1 MLMGEY
7 KINIK
12 RSAEKEP
19 YISRILSGDAHPTLK
34 TIAEL
39 EVALGVD
46 VIAFSLERNAPGKG
60 NVRTMVTKEKKRC
73 DEVCRDE
80 EKANKGNELAL
91 YSI

>member
-1 MLMGEY
+1 MGKY
-7 KINIK
+7 KINIQ

-19 YISRILSGDAHPTLK
+19 YISRILSGDANPTLK
-34 TIAEL
+34 TIGEL
-39 EVALGVD
+39 EVALRVD

-60 NVRTMVTKEKKRC
+60 NVTTMVTKEKKRC